1 MEKKLQPSA
10 VLAAL
15 LAPVVRFCLKRGVRI
30 RELDESI
37 RKTLVEEARSA
48 IEDAGGEVSVSKIS
62 VITGIHRLEVG
73 RLLAGERRPRGK
85 HDVLNRIIGLWT
97 QRGSYRDKKGLPR
110 PLSFQGLNS
119 EFAELVARVSKETS
133 HYPILFELE
142 RTGAIELEG
151 GMVKL
156 KVVEY
161 TPQGDAEHGLQ
172 ILSDDVSEL
181 LQAVEGNLTDRSERP
196 DLHLRTSY
204 DNIPPEHV
212 DEIRA
217 WVLSKGA
224 AFQSEV
230 REYLSKFDRD
240 INPTVAS
247 GIERAKVTVSVF
259 SLGRALEQV
268 KQLKPKKR
276 GRKRA
281 ASSDPE

>member
-48 IEDAGGEVSVSKIS
+48 IEDVGGEVSVSKIS

-73 RLLAGERRPRGK
+73 RRLAGERRPRGK

-161 TPQGDAEHGLQ
+161 QFRH
-172 ILSDDVSEL
+172 ILKNRCLLCLLKASPDVLMFIPRKHDSVGSILGSSTE
-181 LQAVEGNLTDRSERP
+181 
-196 DLHLRTSY
+196 DL
-204 DNIPPEHV
+204 
-212 DEIRA
+212 
-217 WVLSKGA
+217 
-224 AFQSEV
+224 
-230 REYLSKFDRD
+230 
-240 INPTVAS
+240 
-247 GIERAKVTVSVF
+247 
-259 SLGRALEQV
+259 
-268 KQLKPKKR
+268 KQ
-276 GRKRA
+276 
-281 ASSDPE
+281 

>member
-1 MEKKLQPSA
+1 MQKKLQPSA
-10 VLAAL
+10 VLGAL
-15 LAPVVRFCLKRGVRI
+15 MAPVVRFCLKRGIRI
-30 RELDESI
+30 RELDEAI
-37 RKTLVEEARSA
+37 RKTLVDEARSA
-48 IEDAGGEVSVSKIS
+48 IEDAAGQVSVSKIS
-62 VITGIHRLEVG
+62 VVTGIHRVEVG

-97 QRGSYRDKKGLPR
+97 QRSSYRDAIGLPQ

-119 EFAELVARVSKETS
+119 EFAELVSRVSKEVS

-142 RTGAIELEG
+142 RTGAIDFDGE
-151 GMVKL
+151 MVKL

-172 ILSDDVSEL
+172 ILSDDITEL
-181 LQAVEGNLTDRSERP
+181 LQTVEGNLTDHIEAP

-204 DNIPPEHV
+204 DNIPPEHLE
-212 DEIRA
+212 DIRT

-224 AFQSEV
+224 QFQAEV

-240 INPTVAS
+240 INPTVTP
-247 GIERAKVTVSVF
+247 GVERAKVTVSVF
-259 SLGRALEQV
+259 SLGRALEHV
-268 KQLKPKKR
+268 KQLKPRKR

-281 ASSDPE
+281 AKKE